1 MKQETKMKSV
11 ILLYLL
17 LLFSILRIDVE
28 ALMSSEVAASASN
41 ALSNLA
47 SSMKSRNLIRSMEC
61 LQLLEL
67 TDVGS
72 TEYISQLCRPSVS
85 RTSPVLESQDL
96 LISIISLPPSFTF
109 PLHSRPGVVLSKVL
123 SGSLTLRQLDILQ
136 FVEDDDLVS
145 SNSFQHEDAFAGD
158 EDCVCRGGKCPRRE
172 GCIFWV
178 NKMMRDSG
186 SSLYASER
194 GSCEL
199 TAGYCELIPESAG
212 PRELMNNSIYPAV
225 LIEALIKDIDQA
237 DMIEDVPSLQYYRA
251 DRLVGA
257 GVRGSKL
264 KLKANDEPLG
274 LIPMHIQWRGVKVTH

>member
-1 MKQETKMKSV
+1 MLYKLIFVS
-11 ILLYLL
+11 ILLTV
-17 LLFSILRIDVE
+17 VE
-28 ALMSSEVAASASN
+28 ALQSIQVTATTSD

-47 SSMKSRNLIRSMEC
+47 FSMRSRNIIQSMEC
-61 LQLLEL
+61 LQQLEL
-67 TDVGS
+67 RDVGS

-109 PLHSRPGVVLSKVL
+109 PLHSRPGVVLSKIL
-123 SGSLTLRQLDILQ
+123 SGSLILRQLDILQ
-136 FVEDDDLVS
+136 FIEDDDLVR

-186 SSLYASER
+186 SSLYASEQ
-194 GSCEL
+194 GFSEL
-199 TAGYCELIPESAG
+199 TTGYCELIPESAG
-212 PRELMNNSIYPAV
+212 PRELINNSVYPAV

-237 DMIEDVPSLQYYRA
+237 DMIEDVPTLQYYRA

-257 GVRGSKL
+257 GVKGSKL

-274 LIPMHIQWRGVKVTH
+274 LIPMHIQWRGVKVKL

>member
-1 MKQETKMKSV
+1 MRAVT
-11 ILLYLL
+11 LLHL
-17 LLFSILRIDVE
+17 LLFCSIPV
-28 ALMSSEVAASASN
+28 AVVGAFQSSKVAATTSN

-47 SSMKSRNLIRSMEC
+47 FSMRSRDLTQCMEC
-61 LQLLEL
+61 LKVLEL
-67 TDVGS
+67 SDVGS

-109 PLHSRPGVVLSKVL
+109 PLHSRPGVVFSKIL
-123 SGSLTLRQLDILQ
+123 FGSLSLRQLDILQ
-136 FVEDDDLVS
+136 FVEDDDLVRS
-145 SNSFQHEDAFAGD
+145 KSFEHEDAFAGD

-186 SSLYASER
+186 SSLYASEQ

-199 TAGYCELIPESAG
+199 ATGYCELIPESAG
-212 PRELMNNSIYPAV
+212 PRELINNSIYPAV
-225 LIEALIKDIDQA
+225 LIEALLKDIDQA
-237 DMIEDVPSLQYYRA
+237 DMIEDVPTLQYYRA

-257 GVRGSKL
+257 GVKGSKL

-274 LIPMHIQWRGVKVTH
+274 LIPMHIQWRGVKVQL

>member
-1 MKQETKMKSV
+1 MRAVT
-11 ILLYLL
+11 LLRF
-17 LLFSILRIDVE
+17 LLFCSIPVAVVG
-28 ALMSSEVAASASN
+28 ALQSSKVAATTSN

-47 SSMKSRNLIRSMEC
+47 FSMRSRDLTRSMEC
-61 LQLLEL
+61 LKVLEL
-67 TDVGS
+67 SDFGS

-109 PLHSRPGVVLSKVL
+109 PLHSRPGVVFSKIL
-123 SGSLTLRQLDILQ
+123 FGSLSLRQLDILQ
-136 FVEDDDLVS
+136 FVEDDDLVRS
-145 SNSFQHEDAFAGD
+145 KSFEHEDAFAGD

-186 SSLYASER
+186 SSLYASEQ
-194 GSCEL
+194 GSREL
-199 TAGYCELIPESAG
+199 ATGHCELIPESAG
-212 PRELMNNSIYPAV
+212 PRELINNSIYSAV
-225 LIEALIKDIDQA
+225 LIEALLKDIDQV
-237 DMIEDVPSLQYYRA
+237 DMIEDVPTLQYYRA

-257 GVRGSKL
+257 GVKGSKL

-274 LIPMHIQWRGVKVTH
+274 LIPMHIQWRGVKIQL